1 MADITAGNH
10 LNPQRRHR
18 TCPRAVKKTN
28 RTPYRAKTPQDRNIN
43 HHGPP
48 AIRLANRVKPQA
60 AA

>member
-1 MADITAGNH
+1 MTDITAARN
-10 LNPQRRHR
+10 LNPERRHR

-28 RTPYRAKTPQDRNIN
+28 RTPYRAKTPQDTNIT

-48 AIRLANRVKPQA
+48 TVRLPNLPKPQA

>member
-1 MADITAGNH
+1 MTDITAARN

-28 RTPYRAKTPQDRNIN
+28 RTPYRAKTPRDKNIT

-48 AIRLANRVKPQA
+48 AIRLVNLPEPQA

>member
-1 MADITAGNH
+1 MTDITRRKN
-10 LNPQRRHR
+10 LNAERRHR

-28 RTPYRAKTPQDRNIN
+28 RTPYRAKTPQDKNIT

-48 AIRLANRVKPQA
+48 TIRLANLPEPQA

>member
-1 MADITAGNH
+1 MADITARKH
-10 LNPQRRHR
+10 LNPERRHR

-28 RTPYRAKTPQDRNIN
+28 RTPYRARTPQDTNIT

-48 AIRLANRVKPQA
+48 TIRLVNPVKPQA